1 MKVELDVNRKFVL
14 KSVVVVAL
22 AFLVAFAGFAVGV
35 TMTYPIAEKKGFK
48 TGYLQALADVSD
60 KTGLTFEWEDLG
72 DGRYRIVAYYE
83 DGLLAEGVA
92 EIHLWIEHWRDGKL
106 LSIEY
111 GAGTLTTIG
120 KNWIEQ
126 QISGT
131 INATEQALYLADS
144 NDAGAPSAAWT
155 ELPTEITSNGLE
167 RTTGAYA
174 STGDGTWNVTDT
186 KSVTGTQSTQLWG
199 IHWKTYADAPDN
211 NLLASDSGPAQK
223 NCVNGDTLKET
234 WQITVT

>member
-1 MKVELDVNRKFVL
+1 MKIDVNRKFVL

-35 TMTYPIAEKKGFK
+35 TMTYPVAEKKGFK

-72 DGRYRIVAYYE
+72 NGRYKIVAYYE
-83 DGLLAEGVA
+83 GGLVAEGVA
-92 EIHLWIEHWRDGKL
+92 EVHLWIVHTRNGKV
-106 LSIEY
+106 LSSEF

-126 QISGT
+126 QLAESDGT
-131 INATEQALYLADS
+131 QEALYCADS
-144 NDAGAPSAAWT
+144 NDAGAPDVGWT
-155 ELPTEITSNGLE
+155 ELPTEIAANGLD
-167 RTTGAYA
+167 RQDGSYA
-174 STGDGTWNVTDT
+174 STGDGTWNVTVT

-199 IHWKTYADAPDN
+199 LHWVTTDESDN
-211 NLLASDSGPAQK
+211 NLLAADSGPAQK
-223 NCVNGDTLKET
+223 NCVDGDSLKET
-234 WQITVT
+234 WQIEVT